1 MGIVLNI
8 IRCVSPSRSLGIRFG
23 TFLWMWGN
31 YGHNLGLCFA
41 CDSHCAPDMFFHVIL
56 FHLQLLLKA
65 LGFSFST
72 STTTSCLFYKL
83 ALWVF
88 TICLYTGWF
97 LFVLVF
103 SFCIIYWTK
112 YVCCSLFPLIALA
125 YTSY

>member
-8 IRCVSPSRSLGIRFG
+8 IGCVSPSSSLDIQFG
-23 TFLWMWGN
+23 PFLWMWGS

-41 CDSHCAPDMFFHVIL
+41 CDSHCAPDMLFHVIL
-56 FHLQLLLKA
+56 FHLQLLLKD
-65 LGFSFST
+65 LGFSFSM

-112 YVCCSLFPLIALA
+112 SLCFSLFPLIALA
-125 YTSY
+125 YTYY